1 MFAKSTKR
9 FLSDESGAITVD
21 WVVLTAGVVGLA
33 LAAIVVISSGAENS
47 STDITNSLANTV
59 PASSPFDDNQG
70 VASASDVA
78 LD

>member
-1 MFAKSTKR
+1 MFAMSTKR
-9 FLSDESGAITVD
+9 FLSNESGAITVD

-33 LAAIVVISSGAENS
+33 LAVIVVISSGAENS
-47 STDITNSLANTV
+47 STDITNTLANQV

-70 VASASDVA
+70 VASTSDVA